1 MKPEVLFENDDMIV
15 LNKPSGLLS
24 IPDREGKEISLK
36 VMLQEAFGQIFTVH
50 RLDKDTSGAIVFAK
64 NEAAHKFLSEAFENR
79 TVEKYYI
86 GIVMGEPAEDQ
97 KTMDGPIMEH
107 PAKKGQMMVHQ
118 RGKASLTDYEVVER
132 LKKFTLVK
140 FQLHTGRTHQIR
152 VHMANEGHPIL
163 VDPLYGDG
171 APILLSTYKKKFKLS
186 KDLENERPIMGRLA
200 LHASELKLPLL
211 SGETIEIIAP
221 LPKEFSAFLNQF
233 RKLYGA

>member
-211 SGETIEIIAP
+211 SGETIDIIAP

-233 RKLYGA
+233 RKLYSK